1 MLVHLRG
8 HLSWYDPQ
16 KRSQFEF
23 RLNEPLALADLLE
36 RIGIPTAEIAVA
48 AVNGQAV
55 DIATARLSDADRLD
69 LLPPVGGG

>member
-8 HLSWYDPQ
+8 HLNWYDPL
-16 KRSQFEF
+16 KRSRFE
-23 RLNEPLALADLLE
+23 LKLSETVALGDLLE
-36 RIGIPTAEIAVA
+36 RLGIPQAEIAVA

-55 DIATARLSDADRLD
+55 EIATARLSDEDRLD